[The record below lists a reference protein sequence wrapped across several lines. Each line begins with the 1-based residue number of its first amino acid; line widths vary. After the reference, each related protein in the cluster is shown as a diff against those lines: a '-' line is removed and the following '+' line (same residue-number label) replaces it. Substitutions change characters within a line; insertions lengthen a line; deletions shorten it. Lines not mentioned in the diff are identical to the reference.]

1 MLKVKCDVFSYQA
14 YKARKQLAAIG
25 WNYHINLPQATKK
38 SGDAMVTRKYNQ
50 RTRQWDQK
58 IIKVSK
64 GYEYVPVLM
73 ATIRR
78 RRQQDVGGVTQ
89 NVSLNKSDPQIISPT
104 IAHVP
109 APPSKEII
117 HRRSRFATGK

>member
-1 MLKVKCDVFSYQA
+1 
-14 YKARKQLAAIG
+14 
-25 WNYHINLPQATKK
+25 
-38 SGDAMVTRKYNQ
+38 MVTRKYNQ

-73 ATIRR
+73 ATVLR

-89 NVSLNKSDPQIISPT
+89 NVSLNESDSQIISPI

-117 HRRSRFATGK
+117 HRRSRFPTGK

>member
-1 MLKVKCDVFSYQA
+1 MLKVKCNVFGYQA
-14 YKARKQLAAIG
+14 YKARKQLAAID

-38 SGDAMVTRKYNQ
+38 SGDATVTRKYNQ

-64 GYEYVPVLM
+64 GYEYVPDLM
-73 ATIRR
+73 ATILR

-89 NVSLNKSDPQIISPT
+89 NVSLIK
-104 IAHVP
+104 
-109 APPSKEII
+109 
-117 HRRSRFATGK
+117 

>member
-1 MLKVKCDVFSYQA
+1 MFSYQV
-14 YKARKQLAAIG
+14 YKARKQLAAID
-25 WNYHINLPQATKK
+25 WNYHVNLPQKTKK

-58 IIKVSK
+58 IIRVSK

-73 ATIRR
+73 AVILR
-78 RRQQDVGGVTQ
+78 RRQQDVGAVTQ
-89 NVSLNKSDPQIISPT
+89 HVSLNESDPQIISPT

-109 APPSKEII
+109 APPSTDII
-117 HRRSRFATGK
+117 HRRSRFADRK

>member
-1 MLKVKCDVFSYQA
+1 MFSYQV
-14 YKARKQLAAIG
+14 YKARKQLAAID
-25 WNYHINLPQATKK
+25 WNYHVNLSQATKK

-73 ATIRR
+73 AVILR
-78 RRQQDVGGVTQ
+78 RRQQDVGAVTQ
-89 NVSLNKSDPQIISPT
+89 HVSLNESDPQIISPT
-104 IAHVP
+104 FAHVP
-109 APPSKEII
+109 APPSTDII
-117 HRRSRFATGK
+117 HRRSRFADRK